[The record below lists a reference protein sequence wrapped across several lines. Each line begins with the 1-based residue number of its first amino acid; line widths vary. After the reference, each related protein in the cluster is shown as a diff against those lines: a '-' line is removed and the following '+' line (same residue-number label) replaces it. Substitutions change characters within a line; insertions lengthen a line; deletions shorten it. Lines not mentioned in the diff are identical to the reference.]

1 MKYGVQTRGVSEE
14 FSFNLTLFFYSP
26 LFFVTFSSEKG
37 SYQKLHLM
45 ETNGFNAKPPDF
57 KPISRFRR
65 ILPQV
70 LASAAQN
77 LLILDLA
84 MAMNFP
90 TIAIPP
96 LRGIRNREAD
106 EVITFTETHASWFG
120 TLLIL

>member
-1 MKYGVQTRGVSEE
+1 MDTE
-14 FSFNLTLFFYSP
+14 NLKNNQNFKQISP
-26 LFFVTFSSEKG
+26 
-37 SYQKLHLM
+37 
-45 ETNGFNAKPPDF
+45 
-57 KPISRFRR
+57 FRR

-70 LASAAQN
+70 FASAAQN

-96 LRGIRNREAD
+96 LRGIRNRDDD

-120 TLLIL
+120 M